1 MKGRIFTAEK
11 EENAEL
17 SPWSKQA
24 RTAVIDTTDLSAFS
38 ALSSFSAVKILDC
51 DLCLTLGYRTMI
63 RAFAC
68 FAALVLGGSL
78 ASGASPSLGGV
89 APLGAQRGTEAI
101 VTFGGAR
108 LADAQEVLFYYPGI
122 AVKKL
127 EVVNDTQVKVT
138 FTITADCRLG
148 EHLLRLRTA
157 GGISEARTFWVG
169 ALPDVAEKEP
179 NSEFE
184 QAQAVPL
191 NSTVHGSIGGE
202 DVDYFVV
209 EVKKGQRISAEI
221 EGMRLAVG
229 MWDPYIAIL
238 NDKRFEVVSSDDTAL
253 CGQDGRCSIL
263 APADGKYTVM
273 VREASYGGGASYR
286 LHIGTFALPTAVIP
300 AGGKPGEEI
309 EFRFL
314 GDPSGEIKQKIK
326 LPAVADPNFRLHCQT
341 PDGISPTGFKVRIVD
356 VPNAIEVANANAPA
370 TALVGA
376 APGAF
381 NGAISAAG
389 ETDYFKFA
397 GKKGQ
402 VFDIHCYARRLGSPL
417 DPVMHL
423 NNWASNAMG
432 AYIVGN
438 DDSAGPDSYFRFS
451 VGADGEYMLSLHD
464 HLKKGGPDY
473 FYRIEVTA
481 VVPTT
486 ATGIPKVDGNNVSNQ
501 DRQTISIPKGGRVA
515 SLVNVQRAEWGGPA
529 TLAFPGLPAGAT
541 VAVDPVDPGLGTVP
555 VVFEAKADA
564 PNAGALLDF
573 AANPTDVNVKALSSV
588 NFDVNF
594 NIGLNNTPFH
604 RHYTN
609 RIAVAVT
616 EAAPYS
622 IDVIEPKAAVPQNGS
637 INLRI
642 VAKRAAGFTGP
653 ITVYPLFTPSGM
665 GIAGSAVIPANALET
680 TLFVNAAP
688 NAGVRKWKTAVIAV
702 ADAGKGPVW
711 TSSQLFTLEVGPPLI
726 AYAQERAA
734 VEQGQPT
741 TVFGKVTVNTPFV
754 GEGIVKLIGLP
765 VKALAPDLKLTKD
778 SKDATFAVT
787 TDKTTP
793 AGKHGIF
800 VQLIVTIN
808 GEVISQSLG
817 GGELRVD
824 VPLPPKVVAVAP
836 PVPAPMAVKPVTPP
850 PVVPAPV
857 VAKRLTRLEQL
868 RLEQE
873 EREKAAKAGT
883 PVATKKE
890 EPKK

>member
-1 MKGRIFTAEK
+1 MFAKTYSWICF
-11 EENAEL
+11 
-17 SPWSKQA
+17 
-24 RTAVIDTTDLSAFS
+24 FS
-38 ALSSFSAVKILDC
+38 VY
-51 DLCLTLGYRTMI
+51 LCLCGES
-63 RAFAC
+63 FV
-68 FAALVLGGSL
+68 F
-78 ASGASPSLGGV
+78 GASPSLGGL
-89 APLGAQRGTEAI
+89 APLGAQRGTEAV

-108 LADAQEVLFYYPGI
+108 LADSQEVLFYYPGV

-127 EVVNDTQVKVT
+127 EVVNDAQVKVT
-138 FTITADCRLG
+138 LTIAADCRLG

-157 GGISEARTFWVG
+157 SGLSEARTFWVG
-169 ALPDVAEKEP
+169 ALPDVLEKEP

-191 NSTVHGSIGGE
+191 NCTVHGSIGGE

-209 EVKKGQRISAEI
+209 DAKKGQRISAEI

-238 NDKRFEVVSSDDTAL
+238 NDKRFEVVSSDDSPL
-253 CGQDGRCSIL
+253 CGQDGRCSVI
-263 APADGKYTVM
+263 ATADGKYTVM
-273 VREASYGGGASYR
+273 VREASYGGGAAYR

-341 PDGISPTGFKVRIVD
+341 ADGISPTGFKARVVD
-356 VPNAIEVANANAPA
+356 VPNAVEVANANTPA

-381 NGAISAAG
+381 NGVVSTANEI
-389 ETDYFKFA
+389 DYLKFA

-423 NNWASNAMG
+423 SLWTNNAPAAAFIN
-432 AYIVGN
+432 N
-438 DDSAGPDSYFRFS
+438 DDSVGPDSYFR
-451 VGADGEYMLSLHD
+451 VTLPQDGEYVLSLHD

-473 FYRIEVTA
+473 FYRIEITA

-486 ATGIPKVDGNNVSNQ
+486 STSIPKVDGNNVSNQ

-515 SLVNVQRAEWGGPA
+515 TLVNVQRAEWGGPA
-529 TLAFPGLPAGAT
+529 TLAFPGIPVGAT
-541 VAVDPVDPGLGTVP
+541 AAVDPVDPGLGAVP

-564 PNAGALLDF
+564 PNAGALL
-573 AANPTDVNVKALSSV
+573 AIQVNPTDPNVKAMSSV
-588 NFDVNF
+588 NFDVNY

-604 RHYTN
+604 RHYTD

-642 VAKRAAGFTGP
+642 VAKRAAGFAGP

-665 GIAGSAVIPANALET
+665 GIAGSAVIPAGALET

-688 NAGVRKWKTAVIAV
+688 NAGVRKWKTSVIAV

-711 TSSQLFTLEVGPPLI
+711 TSSQLFNLEVCPPLV
-726 AYAQERAA
+726 AFAQERAA

-741 TVFGKVTVNTPFV
+741 TVFGKVTVTTPFV
-754 GEGIVKLIGLP
+754 GEGVVKLLGLP
-765 VKALAPDLKLTKD
+765 VKAVAPDLKLTKD
-778 SKDATFAVT
+778 SKDLTFALT

-800 VQLIVTIN
+800 CQFTVTIN
-808 GEVISQSLG
+808 GEVISQALG

-836 PVPAPMAVKPVTPP
+836 PVPAPMTAPMPTPP
-850 PVVPAPV
+850 PMPAPV
-857 VAKRLTRLEQL
+857 AVKRLTRLEQL

-883 PVATKKE
+883 PVP
-890 EPKK
+890 PKK

>member
-1 MKGRIFTAEK
+1 MIR
-11 EENAEL
+11 
-17 SPWSKQA
+17 
-24 RTAVIDTTDLSAFS
+24 AFS
-38 ALSSFSAVKILDC
+38 ALI
-51 DLCLTLGYRTMI
+51 
-63 RAFAC
+63 
-68 FAALVLGGSL
+68 ALVLGGSL
-78 ASGASPSLGGV
+78 AQAASPSLGGIS
-89 APLGAQRGTEAI
+89 PLGAQRGTEA
-101 VTFGGAR
+101 VVLFNGAR
-108 LADAQEVLFYYPGI
+108 LADAQEVLIYYPGVT
-122 AVKKL
+122 VKKL
-127 EVVNDTQVKVT
+127 EVVNDAQVKVT
-138 FTITADCRLG
+138 LTIAPDCRLG
-148 EHLLRLRTA
+148 EHLFRIRTA
-157 GGISEARTFWVG
+157 SGLSDARTFWIG
-169 ALPDVAEKEP
+169 ALPSADEKEP

-184 QAQAVPL
+184 QGQPVAF
-191 NSTVHGSIGGE
+191 NSTIHGSVGGE

-238 NDKRFEVVSSDDTAL
+238 NDKRFEIVSSDDTAL
-253 CGQDGRCSIL
+253 GGQDGRCSTI
-263 APADGKYTVM
+263 APADGKYTIV
-273 VREASYGGGASYR
+273 VREAAYGGGSSYR
-286 LHIGTFALPTAVIP
+286 LHIGNFPLPTAVIP

-314 GDPSGEIKQKIK
+314 GDPTGEIKQKIK
-326 LPAVADPNFRLHCQT
+326 LPAVADANFRLHCQT
-341 PDGISPTGFKVRIVD
+341 ADGISPTGFKARVAD
-356 VPNAIEVANANAPA
+356 VPNAIEVANANTPA

-381 NGAISAAG
+381 NGTILTAN

-402 VFDIHCYARRLGSPL
+402 VFDIHCYARRLGSAL

-423 NNWASNAMG
+423 NAWVNNAMG

-438 DDSAGPDSYFRFS
+438 DDSAGPDSFFR
-451 VGADGEYMLSLHD
+451 VTLPQDGEYMLSLHD

-473 FYRIEVTA
+473 FYRIEVAA
-481 VVPTT
+481 VVASTSV
-486 ATGIPKVDGNNVSNQ
+486 GIPKVDGNNVSNQ
-501 DRQTISIPKGGRVA
+501 ERQTISIPKGGRVA
-515 SLVNVQRAEWGGPA
+515 TLLNVQRAEWGGPA
-529 TLAFPGLPAGAT
+529 TLAFPGIPAGTT

-573 AANPTDVNVKALSSV
+573 AANPTDVNVKAMSSV
-588 NFDVNF
+588 NFDVNY

-637 INLRI
+637 INLKI

-665 GIAGSAVIPANALET
+665 GIAGSAVIPAGALET

-688 NAGVRKWKTAVIAV
+688 NAGLRKWKTAVIAI

-726 AYAQERAA
+726 VYAQERAA

-741 TVFGKVTVNTPFV
+741 TVFGKVTVSTPFV
-754 GEGIVKLIGLP
+754 GEGVVKLVGLP
-765 VKALAPDLKLTKD
+765 VKAVAPDIKLTKD

-800 VQLIVTIN
+800 VQFIVTIN
-808 GEVISQSLG
+808 GEVVAQSVG

-836 PVPAPMAVKPVTPP
+836 PVPAPMTAPVTPP
-850 PVVPAPV
+850 PMPV
-857 VAKRLTRLEQL
+857 KPPEKRLTRLEQL
-868 RLEQE
+868 RLEQD

-883 PVATKKE
+883 PVPPKKE
-890 EPKK
+890 EVKK

>member
-1 MKGRIFTAEK
+1 
-11 EENAEL
+11 
-17 SPWSKQA
+17 
-24 RTAVIDTTDLSAFS
+24 
-38 ALSSFSAVKILDC
+38 
-51 DLCLTLGYRTMI
+51 MI
-63 RAFAC
+63 RAFA
-68 FAALVLGGSL
+68 ALIALILGGSL
-78 ASGASPSLGGV
+78 AHAASPTLGGIS
-89 APLGAQRGTEAI
+89 PLGAQRGTDA
-101 VTFGGAR
+101 VVNFGGAR
-108 LADAQEVLFYYPGI
+108 LADAQEVLIYYPGVT
-122 AVKKL
+122 VKKL
-127 EVVNDTQVKVT
+127 EVVNDAQVKVT
-138 FTITADCRLG
+138 FAIAPDCRLG
-148 EHLLRLRTA
+148 EHLFRIRTA
-157 GGISEARTFWVG
+157 SGISEARTFWVG
-169 ALPDVAEKEP
+169 ALPSVDEKEP

-184 QAQAVPL
+184 QGQPVPF

-253 CGQDGRCSIL
+253 GGQDGRCSMI
-263 APADGKYTVM
+263 APADGKYTIM
-273 VREASYGGGASYR
+273 VREAAYGGGSSYR
-286 LHIGTFALPTAVIP
+286 LHIGNFPLPTAVIP

-314 GDPSGEIKQKIK
+314 GDPLGEIKQKIK
-326 LPAVADPNFRLHCQT
+326 LPALADANFRLHCQT
-341 PDGISPTGFKVRIVD
+341 ADGISPTGFKARIVD
-356 VPNAIEVANANAPA
+356 VPNAIEVANANTPA

-381 NGAISAAG
+381 NGTISTAN
-389 ETDYFKFA
+389 ETDYSKFA

-402 VFDIHCYARRLGSPL
+402 VFDIHCYARRLGSAL

-423 NNWASNAMG
+423 NLWTTNAPG
-432 AYIVGN
+432 QYLVGN
-438 DDSAGPDSYFRFS
+438 DDSAGPDSYFR
-451 VGADGEYMLSLHD
+451 ATLPQDGEYVLSLHD

-486 ATGIPKVDGNNVSNQ
+486 STGIPKVDGNNVSNQ
-501 DRQTISIPKGGRVA
+501 DRQTISIPKGGRAA

-529 TLAFPGLPAGAT
+529 TLTFPGLPVGAT
-541 VAVDPVDPGLGTVP
+541 AAVDPVDAGLGTVP

-564 PNAGALLDF
+564 PNAGALLAF
-573 AANPTDVNVKALSSV
+573 AVNPTDANIKALSTV
-588 NFDVNF
+588 NFDVNY

-622 IDVIEPKAAVPQNGS
+622 IDVIEPKAPVPQNGS
-637 INLRI
+637 INLKI

-665 GIAGSAVIPANALET
+665 GIAGSAVIPAGALET

-688 NAGVRKWKTAVIAV
+688 NAGVRKWKTAVIAI

-726 AYAQERAA
+726 VFAQERAA

-741 TVFGKVTVNTPFV
+741 TVFGKVTVSAPFA

-765 VKALAPDLKLTKD
+765 VKAVAPDIKLTKD

-800 VQLIVTIN
+800 VQFIVTIN
-808 GEVISQSLG
+808 GEVVTQAVG

-824 VPLPPKVVAVAP
+824 VPLPPKVAVVAP
-836 PVPAPMAVKPVTPP
+836 PPVPNPAVKPVTPP
-850 PVVPAPV
+850 PMPVP
-857 VAKRLTRLEQL
+857 VAVKRLTRLEQL

-883 PVATKKE
+883 PLPPKKE